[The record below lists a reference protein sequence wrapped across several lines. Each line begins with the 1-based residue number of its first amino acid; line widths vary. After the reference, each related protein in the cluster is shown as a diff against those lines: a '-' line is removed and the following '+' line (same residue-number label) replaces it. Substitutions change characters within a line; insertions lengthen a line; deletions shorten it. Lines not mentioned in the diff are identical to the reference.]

1 MLTGTDARQLAERLS
16 RMRGA
21 VMKLG
26 QLMSMDGK
34 DVLPPGLVE
43 LLAPL
48 RDSAHVMPLSQL
60 VGVLEAEYGVG
71 WEGRFRRFGFN
82 PVAAASIGQVHRAET
97 RDGRV
102 VAIKVQYPGVRESID
117 SDIANLA
124 LLFRLLGPLA
134 DGVDLGP
141 TLEEARLQLHRE
153 ADYRAEARSL
163 GEYRE
168 LLTDDPDLTVPAV
181 HGDLSGSRL
190 LAMDFAEGV
199 PVDVL
204 VSRAETRA
212 VRDRVAEILSR
223 LALRELFE
231 LRLMQTD
238 PNFANYLYDA
248 ARGRIALLDFGA
260 TRRVDPSLAESYR
273 ALARAAMAES
283 RDGVRE
289 AALAMGYLAAD
300 DTPGHAQGLVDLIL
314 MATEP
319 LRHRGPYDFAMSDLF
334 GRAHALG
341 HDLVFRRGFKRTP
354 PPETMFLHRKFVGTF
369 LLCTRLRARID
380 LRALVAPWLN

>member
-1 MLTGTDARQLAERLS
+1 
-16 RMRGA
+16 MRGA

-34 DVLPPGLVE
+34 DVLPPELVA

-60 VGVLEAEYGVG
+60 AGVLEAEYGVG
-71 WEGRFRRFGFN
+71 WERRFRRFGFN
-82 PVAAASIGQVHRAET
+82 AVAAASIGQVHRAET

-102 VAIKVQYPGVRESID
+102 LAIKVQYPGVRESID
-117 SDIANLA
+117 SDVANLA

-141 TLEEARLQLHRE
+141 ALDEARLQLHRE
-153 ADYRAEARSL
+153 ADYGAEARAL

-168 LLTDDPDLTVPAV
+168 LLAGDQDLTVPAV
-181 HGDLSGSRL
+181 HGDFSGSRV
-190 LAMDFAEGV
+190 LAMDFAEGE

-204 VSRAETRA
+204 VSRPETRS

-231 LRLMQTD
+231 LSLVQTD

-248 ARGRIALLDFGA
+248 SSGRIALLDFGA
-260 TRRVDPSLAESYR
+260 ARHIDLSLAESYR
-273 ALARAAMAES
+273 ALARAAMAAD

-289 AALAMGYLAAD
+289 AALTMGYLAAD
-300 DTPGHAQGLVDLIL
+300 DAPGHAEGLVDLIM

-319 LRHRGPYDFAMSDLF
+319 LRHRGPYDFALSDLL

-380 LRALVAPWLN
+380 LRALVAPWLD

>member
-1 MLTGTDARQLAERLS
+1 
-16 RMRGA
+16 
-21 VMKLG
+21 MKLG

-34 DVLPPGLVE
+34 DVLPPELVE

-71 WEGRFRRFGFN
+71 WERRFRRFGFN

-134 DGVDLGP
+134 DGADLAP

-153 ADYRAEARSL
+153 ADYHAEARSL
-163 GEYRE
+163 SEYRE
-168 LLTDDPDLTVPAV
+168 LLADDPDLTVPAV

-204 VSRAETRA
+204 VSRAETRS

-231 LRLMQTD
+231 LRLVQTD
-238 PNFANYLYDA
+238 PNFSNYLYDA
-248 ARGRIALLDFGA
+248 ARGRISLLDFGA
-260 TRRVDPSLAESYR
+260 ARRVAPSLSDSYR
-273 ALARAAMAES
+273 SLARAAMAES

-289 AALAMGYLAAD
+289 AALAMGYVAAD
-300 DTPGHAQGLVDLIL
+300 DTAGHVEGLVDLIL

-341 HDLVFRRGFKRTP
+341 QDLVFRRGFKRTP

-369 LLCTRLRARID
+369 LLCTRLRASID
-380 LRALVAPWLN
+380 LRALVAPWLD